1 MSYYISEMGQQQ
13 QQMSSTYIKEISY
26 IRKMSYKIIKIGYS
40 IIKMND
46 YVIKEVALIIERS
59 YLYQTF

>member
-1 MSYYISEMGQQQ
+1 MGQQQ